1 MSIVTA
7 KAVKSNDANVP
18 SQLWDARCELVVP
31 GIAPFLPRLRL
42 WILAKASHRMM
53 SKFRA
58 FLRKQHGPDWAVELV
73 ASRRSPARDRFFG
86 TKTETRGGHR
96 R

>member
-31 GIAPFLPRLRL
+31 GIAPFLPRLRS

-53 SKFRA
+53 SKF
-58 FLRKQHGPDWAVELV
+58 
-73 ASRRSPARDRFFG
+73 
-86 TKTETRGGHR
+86 
-96 R
+96 